1 MAKKNNTETFDN
13 SYSNTVEAEL
23 ENFLINK
30 IVKVTPIIRPNSWSH
45 KYQITEDGKE
55 KTNSA
60 YQFNTAVT
68 YLSIPISKRTGL
80 MIRPLD
86 NVKRVRT
93 VQFPDEEITEQEFF
107 ERLLGMN
114 KGELDI
120 SRTKTDSNGNRY
132 PDTFWQK
139 LGTVKLRN
147 EANILDLSTP
157 MDMIKY
163 KVLMLNKNVVA
174 PSPGEKNKKRTY
186 RFMIVDQEVAEVQE
200 KQELNTKLEAFS
212 WFARVKADINQL
224 KEIMWLSDA
233 RITNTTNYDYVF
245 AYVGKLVN
253 DSPAN
258 FLKLV
263 NDPHKESKLLLMKA
277 TKAGALIITK
287 EKTYQFLD
295 GKDIGPQL
303 NAIKFIEDPE
313 NFAIVE
319 RLKEQSEI

>member
-1 MAKKNNTETFDN
+1 MAKKANNTE
-13 SYSNTVEAEL
+13 NTDTLDMGL
-23 ENFLINK
+23 ENFLLDK
-30 IVKVTPIIRPNSWSH
+30 VVKVTPIVRPNSWSF

-55 KTNSA
+55 KTNGA

-68 YLSIPISKRTGL
+68 YLSVPISKKTGL
-80 MIRPLD
+80 MVRPLD
-86 NVKRVRT
+86 NIKRVRT
-93 VQFPDEEITEQEFF
+93 IQFPDDEITEQEFF
-107 ERLLGMN
+107 ERLLGLN

-120 SRTKTDSNGNRY
+120 SRTKTDTNGNRY

-147 EANILDLSTP
+147 EANLLDLSLP
-157 MDMIKY
+157 MDMLKY

-174 PSPGEKNKKRTY
+174 PSPSEKNKKRTY

-212 WFARVKADINQL
+212 WFARIKADINQL
-224 KEIMWLSDA
+224 KEVMWLNDS

-245 AYVGKLVN
+245 ANVGKIVN

-258 FLKLV
+258 FLRIV
-263 NDPHKESKLLLMKA
+263 QDPHKESKLLLMKA
-277 TKAGALIITK
+277 VKTGALVVTK

-295 GKDIGPQL
+295 GKDIGTNV

-319 RLKEQSEI
+319 RLKEQSDI

>member
-1 MAKKNNTETFDN
+1 MAKKANNTE
-13 SYSNTVEAEL
+13 NTDTIDIGL
-23 ENFLINK
+23 ENFLLDK
-30 IVKVTPIIRPNSWSH
+30 VVKVTPIVRPNSWSF

-55 KTNSA
+55 KTNGA

-68 YLSIPISKRTGL
+68 YLSVPISKKTGL
-80 MIRPLD
+80 MVRPLD
-86 NVKRVRT
+86 NIKRVRT
-93 VQFPDEEITEQEFF
+93 IQFPDDEITEQEFF
-107 ERLLGMN
+107 ERLLGLN

-120 SRTKTDSNGNRY
+120 SRTKTDNNGNRY

-147 EANILDLSTP
+147 EANLLDLSLP
-157 MDMIKY
+157 MDMLKY

-200 KQELNTKLEAFS
+200 KQELNIKLEAFS
-212 WFARVKADINQL
+212 WFARIKADINQL
-224 KEIMWLSDA
+224 KEVMWLNDS

-245 AYVGKLVN
+245 ANVGKIVN
-253 DSPAN
+253 DSPSN
-258 FLKLV
+258 FLKIV
-263 NDPHKESKLLLMKA
+263 QDPYKESKLLLMKA
-277 TKAGALIITK
+277 VKTGALVITK

-295 GKDIGPQL
+295 GKDIGPQV
-303 NAIKFIEDPE
+303 NAIKFINDPE

>member
-1 MAKKNNTETFDN
+1 MAKKANNTE
-13 SYSNTVEAEL
+13 NTDTIDIGL
-23 ENFLINK
+23 ENFLLDK
-30 IVKVTPIIRPNSWSH
+30 VVKVTPIVRPNSWSF

-55 KTNSA
+55 KTNGA

-68 YLSIPISKRTGL
+68 YLSVPISKKTGL
-80 MIRPLD
+80 MVRPLD
-86 NVKRVRT
+86 NIKRVRT
-93 VQFPDEEITEQEFF
+93 IQFPDDEITEQEFF
-107 ERLLGMN
+107 ERLLGLN

-120 SRTKTDSNGNRY
+120 SRTKTDNNGNRY

-147 EANILDLSTP
+147 EANLLDLSLP
-157 MDMIKY
+157 MDMLKY

-200 KQELNTKLEAFS
+200 KQELNIKLEAFS
-212 WFARVKADINQL
+212 WFARIKADINQL
-224 KEIMWLSDA
+224 KEVMWLNDS

-245 AYVGKLVN
+245 ANVGKIVN
-253 DSPAN
+253 DSPSN
-258 FLKLV
+258 FLKIV
-263 NDPHKESKLLLMKA
+263 QDPYKESKLLLMKA
-277 TKAGALIITK
+277 VKTGALVITK

-295 GKDIGPQL
+295 GKDIGTNV

-319 RLKEQSEI
+319 RLKEQSDI